1 MRTFLANELQ
11 RALDKQSELSPDTIE
26 YAQVMVNLERLA
38 YSSELYDT
46 VHQFIRENTEAEEEN
61 VGGPK
66 LYVINADTNTLEE
79 APTCRVDCVATYEKN
94 DDEVEPD
101 SEDCDTEE
109 PQPTTGG
116 EVPHYEPE
124 EVRAALVVARTKG
137 VSVKDLL
144 NEFGVDNFSSFPA
157 GRYHELMARV
167 KALTEA
173 EA

>member
-26 YAQVMVNLERLA
+26 YTQVMVNLERLA

-46 VHQFIRENTEAEEEN
+46 VHQFIRENKEATEAIDN
-61 VGGPK
+61 TPK
-66 LYVINADTNTLEE
+66 LYVISPATNSLEE
-79 APTCRVDCVATYEKN
+79 VPTCRIDEEPEPIADDELPAVN
-94 DDEVEPD
+94 DDG
-101 SEDCDTEE
+101 TE
-109 PQPTTGG
+109 

-124 EVRAALVVARTKG
+124 DVRAALVVARTKG

-144 NEFGVDNFSSFPA
+144 NQFGVDNFSSFPA
-157 GRYHELMARV
+157 GRYHELMAKV